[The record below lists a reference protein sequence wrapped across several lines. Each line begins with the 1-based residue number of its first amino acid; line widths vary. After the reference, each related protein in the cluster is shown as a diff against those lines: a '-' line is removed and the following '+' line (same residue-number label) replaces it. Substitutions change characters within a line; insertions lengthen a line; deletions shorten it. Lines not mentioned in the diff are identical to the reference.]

1 MLCKKET
8 NTETETETKTTAS
21 IWKKSPKQLIF
32 GIFPSVSKENEK
44 KNLVIICILIV
55 INWRDGNYIFCFHS
69 IVYPGIRRYHNQHNT
84 FIGLVND
91 FTDLKYFVGHHEN
104 FVLLLDFVF
113 VFVFVFRNIQK
124 YVPEKRF
131 FSVHKFGCFYCS
143 LAKQIFIYN
152 KNKKKT
158 EMKANNF
165 QKKKSFLK
173 TFNAKYYPKYEFQ
186 NTINTATTTSKKKAF
201 RMLFKIKKKTKKIFL
216 NAYECKTYLTSL
228 KPLYPVTK

>member
-1 MLCKKET
+1 MEIIFFVFTPLFT
-8 NTETETETKTTAS
+8 PAFGGITTK
-21 IWKKSPKQLIF
+21 
-32 GIFPSVSKENEK
+32 
-44 KNLVIICILIV
+44 
-55 INWRDGNYIFCFHS
+55 H
-69 IVYPGIRRYHNQHNT
+69 T

-131 FSVHKFGCFYCS
+131 FSVHKFGCFCCS

-152 KNKKKT
+152 KNKNKNKKPKWKQIIFQNKKT
-158 EMKANNF
+158 F
-165 QKKKSFLK
+165 SK

-201 RMLFKIKKKTKKIFL
+201 RMLFKIKKQKKNIFKRIRMQNLFDFLKTTVSCSQRG
-216 NAYECKTYLTSL
+216 NHS
-228 KPLYPVTK
+228 